1 MSILNDAYSYR
12 RQHMKPHEEQIM
24 ADLMKE
30 QAIAAGHEPRLPV
43 SEYWR
48 LDLYARS
55 AATAKYRRNAR
66 TQYEASLRLH
76 EQEKEA
82 REERKAKVRRRLLD
96 GRT

>member
-30 QAIAAGHEPRLPV
+30 QALAAGHEPKLPI

-48 LDLYARS
+48 SDLYARS

-76 EQEKEA
+76 EAE
-82 REERKAKVRRRLLD
+82 VRRRLLD